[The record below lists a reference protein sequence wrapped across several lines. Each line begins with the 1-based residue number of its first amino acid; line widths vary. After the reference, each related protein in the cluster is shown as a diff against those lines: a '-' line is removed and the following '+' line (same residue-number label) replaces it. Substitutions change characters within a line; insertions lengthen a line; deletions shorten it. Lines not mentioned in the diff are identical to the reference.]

1 MSEIKFSQNDITPED
16 MDAFNSL
23 LAQLSSN
30 PKIANFDHISN
41 VMKNG
46 VLFTARNEGALVGM
60 ATLTFIHKPTAFFGT
75 IEDVV
80 VDEKFRSQGIAK
92 TLMNQVI
99 QKAKA
104 LGMDRID
111 LTSKPTREKA
121 NIFYS
126 SIGFEKR
133 DTNVYRLKLS

>member
-1 MSEIKFSQNDITPED
+1 MSEIKFSQNDVELED
-16 MDAFNSL
+16 MELFNSL

-46 VLFTARNEGALVGM
+46 VIFTAKNKEILVGI

-75 IEDVV
+75 IEDLV

-92 TLMNQVI
+92 SLMNQMI
-99 QKAKA
+99 QKAKE

-133 DTNVYRLKLS
+133 DTNVFRLKL